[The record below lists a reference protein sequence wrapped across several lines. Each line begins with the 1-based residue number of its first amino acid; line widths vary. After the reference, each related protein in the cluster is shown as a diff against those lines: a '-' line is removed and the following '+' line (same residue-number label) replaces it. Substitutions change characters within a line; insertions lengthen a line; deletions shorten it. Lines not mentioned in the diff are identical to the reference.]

1 MASRR
6 ERKGSP
12 SFQDMLRDYTS
23 GVSGSELKRLWQHD
37 ATRAYEVLTRD
48 QDADAE
54 PTKGGSPRGLLKK
67 ARLAFLGLSYKLSP
81 ARRAVF
87 GFSIV
92 TALLGILN
100 INWIV
105 KHGGEGGVRMSV
117 DSSPFLFA
125 LAFGSL
131 LFLFAVELVDRV
143 LVRDELEVARQ
154 LQSDLMPKAAPSV
167 PGWSF
172 AHAWRTAN
180 EVGGDYY
187 AFVPLPD
194 GRLAVMIGDASG
206 HGMAAGLLMA
216 IANATLQTA
225 VEIDPT
231 PLRAVELLHR
241 LLLRTGDR
249 RAFMSLFYA
258 LLDPATG
265 ELEFVCA
272 GHPFPVLRRADGAVE
287 ELGTGALPL
296 GMSPALRLAP
306 GRARIAPGD
315 TLVLFTD
322 GLPEGLRA
330 GGGDAFGFDRLQG
343 LVAPG
348 GTAEA
353 IHARIW
359 TEFRVHAGEGA
370 IADDVTLVVLSRAA
384 AGPAA

>member
-1 MASRR
+1 LH
-6 ERKGSP
+6 
-12 SFQDMLRDYTS
+12 DLWRDYTE
-23 GVSGSELKRLWQHD
+23 GVSSRELKRLWQHD
-37 ATRAYEVLTRD
+37 ASRAYDVLTRD
-48 QDADAE
+48 QDE
-54 PTKGGSPRGLLKK
+54 GSTPPKQDPVRRTFSR
-67 ARLAFLGLSYKLSP
+67 ARLAFLGLSSKLSP

-87 GFSIV
+87 GFSIF

-100 INWIV
+100 IHWVV
-105 KHGGEGGVRMSV
+105 KQGAHGGMRLSV
-117 DSSPFLFA
+117 ESSPFLFA
-125 LAFGSL
+125 LAFGAL

-154 LQSDLMPKAAPSV
+154 LQRDLMPSAAPEV

-187 AFVPLPD
+187 AFVALPD
-194 GRLAVMIGDASG
+194 GRLAVTIGDASG

-241 LLLRTGDR
+241 RLLRTGDR

-258 LLDPATG
+258 LLDPASG
-265 ELEFVCA
+265 AMEFVCA
-272 GHPFPVLRRADGAVE
+272 GHPFPLLRRADGSVE
-287 ELGTGALPL
+287 ELGTGALPV
-296 GMSPALRLAP
+296 GMSPTLRLTP
-306 GRARIAPGD
+306 GHAVIAPGD
-315 TLVLFTD
+315 SLVLFTD
-322 GLPEGLRA
+322 GLPEALRT
-330 GGGDAFGFDRLQG
+330 GGGEAFGFDRLQT

-348 GTAEA
+348 GSADG

-370 IADDVTLVVLSRAA
+370 IEDDVTLVVLSRAA
-384 AGPAA
+384 AASAA